1 MFDSRM
7 AEAAVAAVAEAAEVV
22 GRVSR
27 PESLA
32 KADTSPVTLADY
44 ASQAVVTRSLRD
56 HLGPQTR
63 LVGEEGSDLLERNPE
78 FSAQLAELLGFVPG
92 PDLFKPSSLEEGACW
107 VLDPIDGTKG
117 FLRGDQYAI
126 ALALVKQGRVQVA
139 VLGCPNLLLE
149 CLGGRGC
156 LVTAARGQGCWAR
169 LLQGQD
175 WVQLKTSEREHD
187 LRILTSVEPAHSDDA
202 VARRVTERFGATAI
216 PMDSQAKYAVLAAGE
231 GEVYLRIP
239 HREKIHRE
247 YIWDQA
253 AGALVV
259 EEAGGIITDLQAR
272 PLDFSTGTR
281 LLNNLGV
288 CASNGPPHQALI
300 ELFSQLV

>member
-7 AEAAVAAVAEAAEVV
+7 AEAAVTAVAEAIKVV

-27 PESLA
+27 PQSLT

-56 HLGPQTR
+56 QLGPQTR
-63 LVGEEGSDLLERNPE
+63 LVGEEGSELLEKNPE
-78 FSAQLAELLGFVPG
+78 FAARLAELLGFSPT
-92 PDLFKPSSLEEGACW
+92 PDLFQPSSIEDGACW

-126 ALALVKQGRVQVA
+126 ALALLKQHQIKVA
-139 VLGCPNLLLE
+139 VLGCPNLRLE
-149 CLGGRGC
+149 CLGRQGC
-156 LVTAARGQGCWAR
+156 LVVAVRGQGCWAR
-169 LLQGQD
+169 PLEADEWL
-175 WVQLKTSEREHD
+175 QLKTSDRQKD

-202 VARRVTERFGATAI
+202 VAQRVTERFGATAI

-239 HREKIHRE
+239 YREKIHRE

-253 AGALVV
+253 AGSLIV
-259 EEAGGIITDLQAR
+259 EEAGGVITDLEDR

-288 CASNGPPHQALI
+288 CASNGPCHQALM
-300 ELFSQLV
+300 